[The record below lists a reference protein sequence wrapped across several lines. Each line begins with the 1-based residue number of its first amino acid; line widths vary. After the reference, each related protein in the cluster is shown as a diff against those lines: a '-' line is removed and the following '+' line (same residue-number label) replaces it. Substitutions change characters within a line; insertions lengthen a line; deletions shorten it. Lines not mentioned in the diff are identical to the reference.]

1 MKEKQLMEHDLKTL
15 VGSTTIPATMGNVTL
30 AQAGDTFDGHID
42 SNFYNWGTDVAG
54 ADRPETLVDIYDMK
68 KDGNYRNFLS
78 SLGLTARS
86 PLLTQGQI
94 KEFCRSSRH
103 LLQPARAPNLFPFEA
118 NSESF
123 FACVGMVNEKLFLR
137 ACRFYYVDVWGAGH
151 SHRLVV
157 PRLAI

>member
-1 MKEKQLMEHDLKTL
+1 MEHDLKTL

-30 AQAGDTFDGHID
+30 AQADDTFDGHID

-78 SLGLTARS
+78 SLDLTARS

-103 LLQPARAPNLFPFEA
+103 LLQTAGAPNLFPFEA
-118 NSESF
+118 NSELF
-123 FACVGMVNEKLFLR
+123 FACVGVGRVNESLFLR
-137 ACRFYYVDVWGAGH
+137 ACRFYYVDAWGAGQ

-157 PRLAI
+157 PQQAI